1 VKTIKATSE
10 NTKVGRLVIHKFLC
24 DSDDTPRI
32 ALVVDEDDGY
42 GDIGV
47 TFQAY
52 PDLTYY
58 FELENLLLVE
68 E

>member
-1 VKTIKATSE
+1 MKTIKATSE
-10 NTKVGRLVIHKFLC
+10 NAKVGRLVIHKFLC
-24 DSDDTPRI
+24 ENDTPRI